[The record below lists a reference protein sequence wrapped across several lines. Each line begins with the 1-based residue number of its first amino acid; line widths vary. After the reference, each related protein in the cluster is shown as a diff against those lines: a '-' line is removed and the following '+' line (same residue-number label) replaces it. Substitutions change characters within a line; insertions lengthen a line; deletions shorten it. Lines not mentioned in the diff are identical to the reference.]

1 MSWPGRVAVVVGLI
15 LLAALAAT
23 PAQAK
28 APRWTERQAE
38 EALLSRAHVSYAD
51 CVPLMPRGRRFLC
64 LIEYTDGGE
73 WYLVLVPR
81 RDGYAVRD
89 LEPA

>member
-1 MSWPGRVAVVVGLI
+1 MSWPGRVAVGVALF
-15 LLAALAAT
+15 LFLAVA
-23 PAQAK
+23 AQAK
-28 APRWTERQAE
+28 GPRWTEQQAE
-38 EALLSRAHVSYAD
+38 QSLLSRAHIAYAD
-51 CVPLMPRGRRFLC
+51 CVPLPPRGRRFLC

-89 LEPA
+89 LERA

>member
-1 MSWPGRVAVVVGLI
+1 VVGLI
-15 LLAALAAT
+15 LLAVLAAA

-28 APRWTERQAE
+28 GPRWTERQAE

-81 RDGYAVRD
+81 RDGYAVRE